1 MVRSPS
7 AIVFCFPATSVS
19 IVLRRT
25 VTFDAKLAELSSA
38 SANSFNVS
46 RAIGAL
52 STKLEIALSISVFIL
67 V

>member
-7 AIVFCFPATSVS
+7 PIVACLPATSVS
-19 IVLRRT
+19 ISLRRI
-25 VTFDAKLAELSSA
+25 VTFEAKFAELSSA

-52 STKLEIALSISVFIL
+52 STKLEIAVSISVFIL